1 MTQKIRIHRHKLS
14 GHCHRVQL
22 FASLAGVDHDLVDV
36 DLINGEH
43 LREPF
48 LTLNPFGQV
57 PVIEDGDVVL
67 ADANAILVYLA
78 KRYAPDWLPEDPVGA
93 GQVQRF
99 LSSAAG
105 EVAHGACAARLV
117 TVFGMDRD
125 VERAQAIAD
134 WFHQRLEAHLAD
146 RDWLVGDRPTIA
158 DVAIYSYTAHAPE
171 GNISLEPYPNLR
183 AWLARVERLDRF
195 VPMERSPAG
204 LAA

>member
-1 MTQKIRIHRHKLS
+1 MPQKIRIHRHKLS
-14 GHCHRVQL
+14 GHCHRVEL
-22 FASLAGVDHDLVDV
+22 FASLAGIEHEFVEVDLV
-36 DLINGEH
+36 NGEH

-78 KRYAPDWLPEDPVGA
+78 KRYAPDWLPEDPIGA
-93 GQVQRF
+93 AEVQRF

-125 VERAQAIAD
+125 IERAQAIAD
-134 WFHQRLEAHLAD
+134 WFHQRLEAHLSG
-146 RDWLVGDRPTIA
+146 RDWLVGDRPTVA

-171 GNISLEPYPNLR
+171 GNVSLEPYPTLR
-183 AWLARVERLDRF
+183 AWLTRVEGLDGF
-195 VPMERSPAG
+195 VPMERTPAG